1 MSLDYLKRERFG
13 FPQGV
18 YEQSSTQKAPL
29 GARLVLEDGGGGS
42 IRVFRYA
49 KAGSS
54 TALVAGKL
62 QASAAN
68 GGSTNVQKNMTIPSI
83 SVAGGYQVAVTAVT
97 DAIDANNFAEGFFT
111 VYDGS
116 AAQGVGQTYQVKS
129 NTAASAGGVFSL
141 ELYDPLVIQVHTSA
155 KGAVVKHP
163 YDSVI
168 INPTTASG
176 MPVGVPL
183 IAVDTSYYCW
193 LQTWGPVCLLSD
205 GTMAYATG
213 LAASDN
219 TAGAVEPVAGDL
231 PEIGYAMNDAASTK
245 YGCVFLQIAP

>member
-1 MSLDYLKRERFG
+1 MSLDYLKREQHGFG
-13 FPQGV
+13 QGV
-18 YEQSSTQKAPL
+18 YEQSATQNAPL
-29 GARLVLEDGGGGS
+29 GARLVLEDGNGGS

-49 KAGSS
+49 KAGG

-68 GGSTNVQKNMTIPSI
+68 GGSTTVQKNMTIPTIASP
-83 SVAGGYQVAVTAVT
+83 GGYQVSVTAVT
-97 DAIDANNFAEGFFT
+97 DAITANQFAEGFFT
-111 VYDGS
+111 VYDGT
-116 AAQGVGQTYQVKS
+116 AGQGVGQTYQIKT
-129 NTAASAGGVFSL
+129 NTLASAGGVFGL
-141 ELYDPLVIQVHTSA
+141 ELYDPLIVQVHTSA
-155 KGAVVKHP
+155 KGSVVKHP

-168 INPTTASG
+168 INPSTASG

-183 IAVDTSYYCW
+183 IAVTASYYCW

-213 LAASDN
+213 LAASDAVN
-219 TAGAVEPVAGDL
+219 GAVEPVAGDL
-231 PEIGYAMNDAASTK
+231 PEIGYAMNDAADTK